1 MLVTLQTWA
10 RLARAAGLDVGLLTP
25 FMKDA

>member
-1 MLVTLQTWA
+1 MLRTLRVWA
-10 RLARAAGLDVGLLTP
+10 ELARSAGLDVGLLTP